1 MNKRRIRLAF
11 KLLSGFRPNK
21 DFVKYVVNRVRVA
34 CFNPHKEVR
43 VNYPTGLMLEL
54 GNRCNLHCIICPRE
68 YKYGKQ
74 MDQGFMSLENVY
86 KIVDEVY
93 PYLDSIGLTGLGETL
108 LYPHL
113 EEVVKYIKSKRKN
126 LVISMSTNANFSGCV
141 EKIAPLLPYLDS
153 VQFSVDGVGSTYET
167 IRPNTRFETI
177 AENIKRIVS
186 ASDGNTEFVINTV
199 ITPENYDNIIPVI
212 DFAQSVGIKFVNF
225 NRINLASIPER
236 DFEEHNKFFHSEEYR
251 SVLKEFR
258 ERQKTMKGITF
269 SEETDGNGG
278 SFQDCT
284 FPWYHQYI
292 TWDGYMVPCC
302 AKPFPKEKNFGN
314 VFEKGVMGVLNGDE
328 FLEWRRLWQKNV
340 TPGFCKHCN
349 NIRL

>member
-1 MNKRRIRLAF
+1 MNRRRL
-11 KLLSGFRPNK
+11 KLVIKLILGVKPGMNLFRYLK
-21 DFVKYVVNRVRVA
+21 NRIKVLL
-34 CFNPHKEVR
+34 FNPHKETV

-54 GNRCNLHCIICPRE
+54 GNKCNLHCTICPRE
-68 YKYGKQ
+68 YIYGKQ
-74 MDQGFMSLENVY
+74 MDLGFMPLDNAC
-86 KIVDEVY
+86 KIIDEVY

-113 EEVVKYIKSKRKN
+113 KEVVLYIKSKRKN
-126 LVISMSTNANFSGCV
+126 LIITISTNANFPGCV
-141 EKIAPLLPYLDS
+141 EKIVPLLPYLDN

-167 IRPNTRFETI
+167 IRPNTSFDQIEK
-177 AENIKRIVS
+177 NIRQIVKS
-186 ASDGNTEFVINTV
+186 GKDTEFMINTV
-199 ITPENYDNIIPVI
+199 ITPENYTNIIPVI
-212 DFAQSVGIKFVNF
+212 DFAESIGIKYVNF

-236 DFEEHNKFFHSEEYR
+236 DFNSHNTFFHSDEYR
-251 SVLKEFR
+251 AILNEFR
-258 ERQKTMKGITF
+258 KRQAKNPGITF
-269 SEETDGNGG
+269 SDETAEGGG

-314 VFEKGVMGVLNGDE
+314 VFERGVMGVLNGEE
-328 FLEWRRLWQKNV
+328 FLAWRRLWQKNI

-349 NIRL
+349 TIRL